1 MLAETIGLVAA
12 ALTTVSFLPQAIR
25 VIRTGDTA
33 AISLWM
39 YALFVAGL
47 ACWEAYGLMIGSR
60 PVIIANLV
68 TIVLASIIL
77 VQKVRHVLAAVMPT
91 ENDAP

>member
-39 YALFVAGL
+39 YVLFVAGL
-47 ACWEAYGLMIGSR
+47 ACWETYGLMIGSR

-77 VQKVRHVLAAVMPT
+77 AQKVRHVVAVRR
-91 ENDAP
+91 NDAKQE

>member
-1 MLAETIGLVAA
+1 MFAEAIGLVAA
-12 ALTTVSFLPQAIR
+12 ALTTISFLPQAVR

-39 YALFVAGL
+39 YVLFVAGL
-47 ACWEAYGLMIGSR
+47 VCWETYGLMIGSR

-68 TIVLASIIL
+68 TIVLAAIIL
-77 VQKVRHVLAAVMPT
+77 TQKVRHVLAVKKARA
-91 ENDAP
+91 E